1 MAGTAGT
8 ATTRSDLPMKLRRR
22 RIPLATGPRARKACG
37 RVGAL
42 HALRSSA
49 LLARLALLWF
59 LLALG
64 VAAASPAVQP
74 QVMELVCTAAGG
86 MLVVTG
92 EDGPAPL
99 GQSALDCS
107 LCLTPLGTA
116 APAIATL
123 PLPQPLA
130 HALTPMAAAH
140 IAALVGAPLPPRGP
154 PSQG

>member
-1 MAGTAGT
+1 
-8 ATTRSDLPMKLRRR
+8 MKLQRLRL
-22 RIPLATGPRARKACG
+22 PLATGPRARKACG
-37 RVGAL
+37 RMGAL
-42 HALRSSA
+42 QALRSSA

-64 VAAASPAVQP
+64 VAAAAPAVQP

-92 EDGPAPL
+92 EDGQAAPL
-99 GQSALDCS
+99 GQSTLDCS
-107 LCLTPLGTA
+107 LCLMPLGTT
-116 APAIATL
+116 APAMAAL
-123 PLPQPLA
+123 PAQQPLA